1 MTIFYYDF
9 NFKYFQILLKNY
21 LNKQKEYYKMEYYQ
35 YTILLFFGSIA
46 LGMIKDYIEV
56 SYEHKKLK
64 RS

>member
-1 MTIFYYDF
+1 
-9 NFKYFQILLKNY
+9 
-21 LNKQKEYYKMEYYQ
+21 MEYYQ